1 MINTVNDYTYN
12 QLGNMAKTNALTP
25 RTSVSRLN
33 HEEIESV
40 HIQIMSNV
48 IETVIK
54 IISSERCSETDNE
67 SY

>member
-12 QLGNMAKTNALTP
+12 QLGNMAKTNASTP
-25 RTSVSRLN
+25 RTNVSRLN

-48 IETVIK
+48 TEHQRDVQRQIMNHIEHLK
-54 IISSERCSETDNE
+54 K
-67 SY
+67 